1 MNNKLRFFGVLSAAL
16 LLTGCAGNTETESGS
31 PESSSSEI
39 SSEASSDTQSAET
52 STSTEAKPSSSSSV
66 SSSAPELVKNIKLS
80 DYVSDFDDVEPVG
93 FELSVLDG
101 NLCDDSIVDK
111 AIQAYENT
119 EYYAEALE
127 GARKYF
133 AVENGELTA
142 VPSEYSDGYTAG
154 EILKHLC
161 VNESGELDI
170 NTKGYLS
177 FTDKLDGQN
186 EESIVVLDTLL
197 PHSFVEYSGTED
209 FSPIVYINKD
219 GEATV
224 VEQLSRQTLQKIT
237 RIKFDDGT
245 IHLMVESGHTTG
257 TQRSIVFSFED
268 GTPKEEIQLG
278 YMSGENL
285 YFLHNF
291 QYYSENY
298 SNIFFRD
305 GEQYCTVSGVKPSKA
320 ISDMLCADENVLA
333 EIPDAAKE
341 IAEGNVYVFGG
352 KYVSFETQHITFVL
366 ADGKFQ
372 KDRYICSA
380 DEVGLTRSE
389 DYWGFEDIDAP
400 SYNVNLDK

>member
-1 MNNKLRFFGVLSAAL
+1 MNIKIGFIGVVSAAL

-31 PESSSSEI
+31 SEVSSPEISDESSSVSL
-39 SSEASSDTQSAET
+39 SSTT
-52 STSTEAKPSSSSSV
+52 STSTATNTSSSSST
-66 SSSAPELVKNIKLS
+66 SSSMSEPVKDIKLS

-93 FELSVLDG
+93 YGLYKLDF

-127 GARKYF
+127 GAREYF

-197 PHSFVEYSGTED
+197 PHSFFEYSGTAN

-257 TQRSIVFSFED
+257 TQRSIVYSFED
-268 GTPKEEIQLG
+268 GTPIEEMQLG
-278 YMSGENL
+278 YISGENL

-291 QYYSENY
+291 QYFSEYY
-298 SNIFFRD
+298 SNIFFWD

-341 IAEGNVYVFGG
+341 IADGNVYVFGG

-380 DEVGLTRSE
+380 DKVGLTRSE